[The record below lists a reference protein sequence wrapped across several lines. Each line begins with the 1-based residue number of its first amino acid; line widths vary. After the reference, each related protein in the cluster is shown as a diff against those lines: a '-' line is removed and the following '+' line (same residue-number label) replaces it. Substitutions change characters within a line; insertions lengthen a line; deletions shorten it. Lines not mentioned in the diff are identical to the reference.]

1 MNPLIFRE
9 YDIRGIY
16 PKDLNQTTVKL
27 IGYFLGKKIKEL
39 GGNVTVGYDA
49 RVHSQILRDY
59 LVSGLNFAG
68 CRVIDIGL
76 VPTPV
81 SYFSNYTK
89 IDKDIEINGSIM
101 ITGSHNPKE
110 YNGFK
115 ITLDKKPFF
124 GDDIYSLRDE
134 ILNNL
139 NIHIPTN
146 LSRELRDIKSLYID
160 YLVEDFKKLKGFKE
174 KIAFDCGNGAVGVV
188 IKDILDKLEIDY
200 KGLYCE
206 PDGNF
211 PNHHPDP
218 SVEENLKDIKE
229 ELQSGLRLGF
239 AYDGDGDRIAVLT
252 PKRSIKGDELAILF
266 AKEMESPTVIGEVKC
281 SKVMYD
287 ELEKMGA
294 TAVMYKTGHSN
305 IKIKMKELDAKLA
318 CEVSGHIFFNDRYFG
333 YDDAIYATFRVIE
346 LIDKGMDLDSELDKL
361 PKLYSTDEL
370 KISTTDEDKF
380 KIIGEIK
387 TILESPSTDFPKILN
402 IIDIDG
408 LRVNFKDGWALV
420 RASNTTPTLVTRFE
434 ANSIENLAKYREEME
449 KVIDIAIDRVKN

>member
-1 MNPLIFRE
+1 
-9 YDIRGIY
+9 
-16 PKDLNQTTVKL
+16 
-27 IGYFLGKKIKEL
+27 
-39 GGNVTVGYDA
+39 
-49 RVHSQILRDY
+49 
-59 LVSGLNFAG
+59 
-68 CRVIDIGL
+68 
-76 VPTPV
+76 
-81 SYFSNYTK
+81 
-89 IDKDIEINGSIM
+89 
-101 ITGSHNPKE
+101 
-110 YNGFK
+110 
-115 ITLDKKPFF
+115 
-124 GDDIYSLRDE
+124 
-134 ILNNL
+134 
-139 NIHIPTN
+139 
-146 LSRELRDIKSLYID
+146 
-160 YLVEDFKKLKGFKE
+160 
-174 KIAFDCGNGAVGVV
+174 
-188 IKDILDKLEIDY
+188 
-200 KGLYCE
+200 
-206 PDGNF
+206 
-211 PNHHPDP
+211 
-218 SVEENLKDIKE
+218 
-229 ELQSGLRLGF
+229 
-239 AYDGDGDRIAVLT
+239 
-252 PKRSIKGDELAILF
+252 
-266 AKEMESPTVIGEVKC
+266 MESPTVIGEVKC